1 MNISC
6 QLGAIEIDF
15 ETDVVVSDP
24 ESWDYGKTILTIL
37 ITIIFGILLEVVSN
51 GFLYG
56 IFIYEKYGI
65 DSQRRT
71 MTNMFLSQICIA
83 CIFLNILVHPILLY
97 GMLLS
102 PDGMIGI
109 GYPLAVWTRFL
120 MRSLYGFIGF
130 CMSEIMILKCL
141 YLTKWPMM
149 ALLNDNYFA
158 TFVGLTNI
166 LISTLI
172 SAIQL
177 GMGELDTAVIFQ
189 KLSGVIREKTH
200 LQETVAYW

>member
-1 MNISC
+1 MM
-6 QLGAIEIDF
+6 G
-15 ETDVVVSDP
+15 
-24 ESWDYGKTILTIL
+24 
-37 ITIIFGILLEVVSN
+37 
-51 GFLYG
+51 
-56 IFIYEKYGI
+56 
-65 DSQRRT
+65 
-71 MTNMFLSQICIA
+71 
-83 CIFLNILVHPILLY
+83 
-97 GMLLS
+97 
-102 PDGMIGI
+102 
-109 GYPLAVWTRFL
+109 
-120 MRSLYGFIGF
+120 SLYCFIGF

-141 YLTKWPMM
+141 YLTNWPMM
-149 ALLNDNYFA
+149 ALLNDNYLA